1 MFDFLYG
8 YGPSLLEGGLIT
20 VVLSIVSLLIAS
32 ILGLITAFM
41 RLSKVRLLQV
51 IALIYTTIIRGIP
64 ELVMML
70 LIFFGGQILI
80 NKMVQSMGFDVY
92 IDINPFLSGSMTI
105 GLIFGAYMGE
115 TFRGAYLAVPV
126 GQIEAAR
133 SCGMNNWKLF
143 RRILYPQMTRHAL
156 PSFGNNWLVLVKSTA
171 LVSVIGLEDV
181 VRKADLAGGSTHKP
195 FNFWIACALIYLFIT
210 SISNRIQRALEQRYN
225 VGFQE
230 SEA

>member
-8 YGPSLLEGGLIT
+8 YGPSLLEGGLLTII
-20 VVLSIVSLLIAS
+20 LSIVSLFIAS

-41 RLSKVRLLQV
+41 RLSKIRFLEIIGLV
-51 IALIYTTIIRGIP
+51 YTTVIRGIP

-80 NKMVQSMGFDVY
+80 NKMVQSLGFDVY

-143 RRILYPQMTRHAL
+143 KRILFPQMTRHAL

-195 FNFWIACALIYLFIT
+195 FNFWIACALIYLLIT
-210 SISNRIQRALEQRYN
+210 SVSNRIQKALEERYN
-225 VGFQE
+225 IGFQE

>member
-143 RRILYPQMTRHAL
+143 KRILYPQMTRHAL

>member
-20 VVLSIVSLLIAS
+20 VILSIVSLFIAS

-92 IDINPFLSGSMTI
+92 IDINPFFSGSMTI

-143 RRILYPQMTRHAL
+143 KRILFPQMTRHAL

-181 VRKADLAGGSTHKP
+181 VRMADLAGGSTHKP

-210 SISNRIQRALEQRYN
+210 SISNRIQRALEKRYN

>member
-8 YGPSLLEGGLIT
+8 YGPSLLEGALIT
-20 VVLSIVSLLIAS
+20 IILSIVSLFVAS
-32 ILGLITAFM
+32 VLGLITAFM
-41 RLSKVRLLQV
+41 RLSKIRFLEIIGLL
-51 IALIYTTIIRGIP
+51 YTTIIRGIP

-70 LIFFGGQILI
+70 LIFFGGQVLI
-80 NKMVQSMGFDVY
+80 NKMVQSLGFDIY

-115 TFRGAYLAVPV
+115 TFRGAYLAIPV

-143 RRILYPQMTRHAL
+143 TRILFPQMTRHAL

-195 FNFWIACALIYLFIT
+195 FNFWIACALIYLLIT
-210 SISNRIQRALEQRYN
+210 SVSNRIQRALEKRYN
-225 VGFQE
+225 IGFQE
-230 SEA
+230 SDA

>member
-20 VVLSIVSLLIAS
+20 VILSIVSLFIAS

-92 IDINPFLSGSMTI
+92 IDINPFFSGSMTI

-143 RRILYPQMTRHAL
+143 KRILFPQMTRHAL

-210 SISNRIQRALEQRYN
+210 SISNRIQRALEKRYN